1 MASKRYVGRLAPSPT
16 GALHLGNVRTFMV
29 AWLRARS
36 QGGKVIFRM
45 EDLDHPKDKPGA
57 AAQAVEDLKWLGFDW
72 DAEYVQSERKP
83 LYRSALEFLRKR
95 TVASAHDSVIR
106 PLDHSAISP
115 LVYPCVCSRR
125 DVEAAQ
131 SAPHAGEQ
139 LHYPGTCRGR
149 FATWAEACA
158 VKAVPC
164 WRFRVPDGMVVRFV
178 DAFAGPYAQ
187 DVAATLGDFPLA
199 RDEGGAGYTL
209 ACAVDD
215 LLMGVTEV
223 VRGDD
228 LLPATPAQVLLMQS
242 LAPWAQS
249 NLPAPRSPSPV
260 PSSPF
265 PILRSPFPVSSSPFP
280 LPAYLHVP
288 LVVGADGKR
297 LAKRHGDMRV
307 AAFRAAG
314 WRPEEILGRLAASCG
329 WAAPGEAVSLRDLL
343 PRFDLSTIPRTSWN
357 VDSMERARV

>member
-164 WRFRVPDGMVVRFV
+164 WRFRVPDGTVVRFV

-228 LLPATPAQVLLMQS
+228 LLPATPAQILLAEA
-242 LAPWAQS
+242 LAPWAQAKT
-249 NLPAPRSPSPV
+249 P
-260 PSSPF
+260 
-265 PILRSPFPVSSSPFP
+265 
-280 LPAYLHVP
+280 PAYLHVP

-357 VDSMERARV
+357 VDSAERARV

>member
-1 MASKRYVGRLAPSPT
+1 MTARYVGRLAPSPT

-36 QGGKVIFRM
+36 QGGKVVFRM

-72 DAEYVQSERKP
+72 DEEYVQSERKP
-83 LYRSALEFLRKR
+83 LYRAALEFLRSQ
-95 TVASAHDSVIR
+95 TP
-106 PLDHSAISP
+106 PLA
-115 LVYPCVCSRR
+115 YPCVCSRR

-149 FATWAEACA
+149 FATWTDACA
-158 VKAVPC
+158 VKAAPC
-164 WRFRVPDGMVVRFV
+164 WRFRVSEGTVVRFV
-178 DAFAGPYAQ
+178 DAFAGPYEQ

-228 LLPATPAQVLLMQS
+228 LLPATPAQILLAQA
-242 LAPWAQS
+242 LAPWAQTKTR
-249 NLPAPRSPSPV
+249 PT
-260 PSSPF
+260 
-265 PILRSPFPVSSSPFP
+265 
-280 LPAYLHVP
+280 YLHVP

-297 LAKRHGDMRV
+297 LAKRHGDTRV

>member
-1 MASKRYVGRLAPSPT
+1 MVSRRYVGRLAPSPT

-83 LYRSALEFLRKR
+83 LYRDALDFLLRQTPPR
-95 TVASAHDSVIR
+95 
-106 PLDHSAISP
+106 
-115 LVYPCVCSRR
+115 VYPCVCSRR

-158 VKAVPC
+158 VKAAPC
-164 WRFRVPDGMVVRFV
+164 WRFRVPDGTVVRFV

-187 DVAATLGDFPLA
+187 DIAATLGDFPLA

-228 LLPATPAQVLLMQS
+228 LLPATPAQILLAEA
-242 LAPWAQS
+242 LAPWAQAKT
-249 NLPAPRSPSPV
+249 P
-260 PSSPF
+260 
-265 PILRSPFPVSSSPFP
+265 
-280 LPAYLHVP
+280 PAYLHVP

-297 LAKRHGDMRV
+297 LAKRHGDTRV

-329 WAAPGEAVSLRDLL
+329 WAAPGEAVSLRALL
-343 PRFDLSTIPRTSWN
+343 PRFDVATIPHAAFM
-357 VDSMERARV
+357 V

>member
-1 MASKRYVGRLAPSPT
+1 MVSRRYVGRLAPSPT

-57 AAQAVEDLKWLGFDW
+57 AEQAVEDLKWLGFDW

-83 LYRSALEFLRKR
+83 LYRDALDFLRR
-95 TVASAHDSVIR
+95 QTPPR
-106 PLDHSAISP
+106 
-115 LVYPCVCSRR
+115 VYPCVCSRR

-158 VKAVPC
+158 VKAAPC
-164 WRFRVPDGMVVRFV
+164 WRFRVPDGTVVRFV
-178 DAFAGPYAQ
+178 DAFAGPYEQ
-187 DVAATLGDFPLA
+187 DIAATLGDFPLA

-228 LLPATPAQVLLMQS
+228 LLPATPAQILLAEA
-242 LAPWAQS
+242 LALWAQAKT
-249 NLPAPRSPSPV
+249 P
-260 PSSPF
+260 
-265 PILRSPFPVSSSPFP
+265 
-280 LPAYLHVP
+280 PAYLHVP

-297 LAKRHGDMRV
+297 LAKRHGDTRV

-329 WAAPGEAVSLRDLL
+329 WAAPGEAVSLRALL
-343 PRFDLSTIPRTSWN
+343 PRFDVATIPHAAFM
-357 VDSMERARV
+357 V

>member
-1 MASKRYVGRLAPSPT
+1 MRYVGRLAPSPT

-36 QGGKVIFRM
+36 QGGKVVFRM

-72 DAEYVQSERKP
+72 DEEYVQSERKP
-83 LYRSALEFLRKR
+83 LYRAALAFLRSQS
-95 TVASAHDSVIR
+95 VASAHDSILR
-106 PLDHSAISP
+106 SFDHSMISP

-149 FATWAEACA
+149 FATWADACA
-158 VKAVPC
+158 AKTSQTFRTSQTSQTFRTSPC
-164 WRFRVPDGMVVRFV
+164 WRFRVSEGTVVRFV
-178 DAFAGPYAQ
+178 DAFAGPYEQ

-209 ACAVDD
+209 ACVVDD

-228 LLPATPAQVLLMQS
+228 LLPATPAQILLAQA
-242 LAPWAQS
+242 LVPWVQS
-249 NLPAPRSPSPV
+249 NNPPTPIPHLSSLIPHPS
-260 PSSPF
+260 
-265 PILRSPFPVSSSPFP
+265 
-280 LPAYLHVP
+280 YLHLP

-297 LAKRHGDMRV
+297 LAKRHGDTRV
-307 AAFRAAG
+307 ATFRAAG
-314 WRPEEILGRLAASCG
+314 RSPEEILGALAATCG
-329 WAAPGEAVSLRDLL
+329 WATPGERVSLRDLL
-343 PRFDLSTIPRTSWN
+343 PRLDLAVLPHTPVC
-357 VDSMERARV
+357 VDGLFHGL